1 MTMATDIQ
9 LVEQPTI
16 PAKPLT
22 RRQKVF
28 VSEYIQSWNAADAA
42 RKAGYSVRSA
52 YSIGWELLR
61 KPEVKAAIEARL
73 DEVQM
78 GADEALKLTA
88 DIARGDI
95 GEFMAI
101 GPMGFSLDLEAA
113 QKAGKTNLLKK
124 VTQKTVID
132 GKRDTETH
140 IVDIE
145 LYDRQAALRDILG
158 VHGRLRGKG
167 TSERENG
174 SDSVISAPPA
184 ALLALAAQLEAEIAA
199 RVERARAVDGAIA
212 ADVPQEGQTE

>member
-1 MTMATDIQ
+1 MSDTAIQ
-9 LVEQPTI
+9 TVETEP
-16 PAKPLT
+16 KKLT
-22 RRQKVF
+22 RRQQVF
-28 VSEYIQSWNAADAA
+28 VSEYIKCWNASEAA
-42 RKAGYSVRSA
+42 RKAGYSERSA
-52 YSIGWELLR
+52 YSRGYELVR
-61 KPEVKAAIEARL
+61 NREVKAAIEARL
-73 DEVQM
+73 DEVHM
-78 GADEALKLTA
+78 SAEEALKLTA
-88 DIARGDI
+88 DIARGDV

-167 TSERENG
+167 TSERENAA
-174 SDSVISAPPA
+174 DSLISAPPA
-184 ALLALAAQLEAEIAA
+184 ALRALLAEMEDEIQR
-199 RVERARAVDGAIA
+199 RVERARAVDGEAKPSESE
-212 ADVPQEGQTE
+212 VE